1 MPVRWIPGGNIFA
14 NSYLSGGILVDAGV
28 LPMAVDRYR
37 DEIRYIV
44 LTHCHFDHTAHLRE
58 IADMTGA
65 EICIHNLDAPGLL
78 EDMQSLAIQF
88 GSRSPG
94 LPPDRLL
101 SDGDRIGSL
110 EVLHTPGHT
119 PGSICLYR
127 SEERALFSGD
137 TVFTDGGFGRFDFPG
152 GDPTALG
159 RSLARLGTLPVKGLF
174 PGHGSPAEEGGRR
187 HIAAAAALFRGE
199 YG

>member
-28 LPMAVDRYR
+28 FPMAVDRYR
-37 DEIRYIV
+37 DEISYIV

-58 IADMTGA
+58 IAEMTGA
-65 EICIHNLDAPGLL
+65 EICIHHLDAPGLL

-101 SDGDRIGSL
+101 SDGDRIGGL

-119 PGSICLYR
+119 PGSICLY
-127 SEERALFSGD
+127 SSGERLLFSGD
-137 TVFTDGGFGRFDFPG
+137 TA
-152 GDPTALG
+152 ALE
-159 RSLARLGTLPVKGLF
+159 RSLARLGTLPVKGLY
-174 PGHGSPAEEGGRR
+174 PGHGSPVDEGGRR